1 MSHSLLFFIH
11 SFFFC
16 EDPPLPQPIIPSE
29 TLPFYW
35 GTGMGVTL
43 LGWEYGKGVCLPHIV
58 GRWVSFCLFIILY
71 FSLSSLFYFSLLFS
85 MNYYDTDF
93 FIIFIERVPMLLVSM
108 VSDKV
113 SLFQGGSSCPPA
125 PGIELVPQVV
135 L

>member
-1 MSHSLLFFIH
+1 
-11 SFFFC
+11 
-16 EDPPLPQPIIPSE
+16 
-29 TLPFYW
+29 
-35 GTGMGVTL
+35 
-43 LGWEYGKGVCLPHIV
+43 
-58 GRWVSFCLFIILY
+58 
-71 FSLSSLFYFSLLFS
+71 

-135 L
+135 LSMLTVGTNVSSEP